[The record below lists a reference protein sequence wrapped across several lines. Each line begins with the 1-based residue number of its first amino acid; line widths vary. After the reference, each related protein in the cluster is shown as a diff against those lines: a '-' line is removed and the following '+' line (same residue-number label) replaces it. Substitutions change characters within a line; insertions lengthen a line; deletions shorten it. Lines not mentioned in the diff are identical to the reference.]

1 MTEENGTSAYR
12 LTREVAELK
21 GRVDMVIKDQ
31 EEESEVMREIFGRL
45 SVLEKRMAQVVLIGT
60 LLSIALPTVLTIGI
74 MRLESDQI
82 QIHK

>member
-60 LLSIALPTVLTIGI
+60 LLSIALPTVLMIGI